1 MATLPGVSDVV
12 KVAVLG
18 VGGLGQ
24 HHARIYAEMEQAGDV
39 EFVGLYDPNLE
50 RAREIAEKNGVR
62 ALESLEAA
70 LEQADGVSIVTPTVT
85 HHELA
90 SKFLGAGR
98 HVLVEK
104 PITEEADQAAELVQ
118 LAQENDRV
126 LQVGHV
132 ERFNPVFDYLQSV
145 AKEPRFI
152 ETHRLSPY
160 PARSM
165 DIGVVLDLMIHDL
178 DIVLAFVDSPVKEVD
193 GVGVPVLSASED
205 IANARLK
212 FENGCVANLTVSR
225 VSPERMR
232 KIRVFSGGETTSYV
246 SLDYQKQEG
255 YIYRIAADGAEESS
269 LWQKLLHAKD
279 SAIVSE
285 FGGKKVVR
293 EPVPIAKDEPLKL
306 ELQHF
311 VECVRERQTP
321 KVSGEAGRQALEV
334 ALEITRQ
341 IQALETS

>member
-1 MATLPGVSDVV
+1 MATLAGVSDVV

-24 HHARIYAEMEQAGDV
+24 HHARIYTEMEQAGDV

-62 ALESLEAA
+62 ALESMEVVLK
-70 LEQADGVSIVTPTVT
+70 QADGVSIVTPTVT

-90 SKFLGAGR
+90 SKLLKAGC

-104 PITEEADQAAELVQ
+104 PITDEAGQAAELVQ
-118 LAQENDRV
+118 LAQEKDRV

>member
-62 ALESLEAA
+62 ALESMEAA

-90 SKFLGAGR
+90 SKFLKAGC

-104 PITEEADQAAELVQ
+104 PITDEADQAAELVQ

-178 DIVLAFVDSPVKEVD
+178 DIVLAFVGSPVKEVD

-321 KVSGEAGRQALEV
+321 KVSGEAGQQALEV